1 MTKQTNYLLYQTFG
15 ITGVMHEACYSIA
28 SLSKFDDEKKNLQV
42 FICTDNEKF
51 LSTLL
56 PGWVHYVPLT
66 SDQLKTWRGK
76 KDYLHRIKPEMLRF
90 FSSNHEGN
98 ILYCDTDTVFLKS
111 PMPLFEK
118 IETGRLIMH
127 KSEGHIHNQNLPL
140 FKKTSKFLRT
150 YSFPGENVAYDME
163 MWNAGIM
170 GFNSSKRFLFDK
182 ILALLDDL
190 YDKYERHYMEQVA
203 VAHFFGQ
210 QSPMP
215 CEDYIFHYWNFKEFR
230 IPLQKFF
237 DERVGQPFK
246 QWSKD
251 IDKISPMELIKP
263 KLEFEKKPN
272 WKRQL
277 LKIAGR
283 TWSKTLSD

>member
-1 MTKQTNYLLYQTFG
+1 
-15 ITGVMHEACYSIA
+15 
-28 SLSKFDDEKKNLQV
+28 
-42 FICTDNEKF
+42 
-51 LSTLL
+51 
-56 PGWVHYVPLT
+56 
-66 SDQLKTWRGK
+66 
-76 KDYLHRIKPEMLRF
+76 
-90 FSSNHEGN
+90 
-98 ILYCDTDTVFLKS
+98 
-111 PMPLFEK
+111 
-118 IETGRLIMH
+118 
-127 KSEGHIHNQNLPL
+127 
-140 FKKTSKFLRT
+140 